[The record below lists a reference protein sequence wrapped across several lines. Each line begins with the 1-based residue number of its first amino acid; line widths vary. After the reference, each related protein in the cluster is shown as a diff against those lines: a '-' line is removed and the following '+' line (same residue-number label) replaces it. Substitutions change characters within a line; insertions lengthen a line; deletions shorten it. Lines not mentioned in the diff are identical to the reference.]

1 MSSVDYQAVLAASS
15 QKINVADPNNASTH
29 KRAPKGY
36 EVSDQRVVQIYPLEE
51 ETATMPSEPEKKSV
65 SFDVDIVF
73 VPGLG
78 ADPIESWK
86 SSNSDF
92 NWMKDETGIQSQF
105 PRARILLYKYES
117 AYNGGFKVKQDIENL
132 ANTLL
137 VALSAKREV
146 PICIAEVHNV
156 SLILCSKGL

>member
-1 MSSVDYQAVLAASS
+1 MSSFDYQAMLAASS
-15 QKINVADPNNASTH
+15 QKINLADPNSTSTP

-36 EVSDQRVVQIYPLEE
+36 EVSDQKVVQIYPLEE
-51 ETATMPSEPEKKSV
+51 ETAATPSEQEKKSI
-65 SFDVDIVF
+65 SLDVDIVF

-86 SSNSDF
+86 SNNSDF

-105 PRARILLYKYES
+105 PRARLLLYKYES
-117 AYNGGFKVKQDIENL
+117 AYAGGFKVMQDIENL
-132 ANTLL
+132 ATTLL

-146 PICIAEVHNV
+146 FICVLESEFPCQHFD
-156 SLILCSKGL
+156 